1 MSSDVSEKLPS
12 VASAS
17 CHYQMFVRAV
27 GRLKERD
34 KLASQARKLSNRCQ
48 PVTITLFGK
57 FKQGKLLPESSVGR
71 RACQCKMQ
79 SVLVQ
84 TTTTNCCYT

>member
-1 MSSDVSEKLPS
+1 MSSDVIEKLPS
-12 VASAS
+12 VPSAS

-48 PVTITLFGK
+48 PVTITLFGCK
-57 FKQGKLLPESSVGR
+57 PQQRTVVIPEIIKCSPGHS
-71 RACQCKMQ
+71 
-79 SVLVQ
+79 
-84 TTTTNCCYT
+84 Y